1 MKVMYKL
8 KLLVSRRRA
17 AKKRAAEQDPAG
29 EADAH
34 DIEALIAQRRSFR
47 KESLSLSISTPATSE
62 PRYLGVGLGI
72 SASPTSAFHSP
83 VLGEAVGGG
92 EGGGDYG
99 DGYGDGDVAVVSDSP
114 VAVDFNIYDRAYEEE
129 LKRIVASPLR
139 RSSSLFLNNQVKG
152 REQIRTV
159 ADVFEGE
166 RGRRR
171 GYPGRGREGDREG
184 EEGGGG

>member
-17 AKKRAAEQDPAG
+17 AKKRAAEENPTG
-29 EADAH
+29 TADAKE
-34 DIEALIAQRRSFR
+34 IEALIARRRSFK
-47 KESLSLSISTPATSE
+47 KESLSLTLSTPTASE
-62 PRYLGVGLGI
+62 PLYLGVGLGI
-72 SASPTSAFHSP
+72 SASPTSAFQTP
-83 VLGEAVGGG
+83 PFDGG
-92 EGGGDYG
+92 EGDYADG
-99 DGYGDGDVAVVSDSP
+99 DGGDVAVVSDSP

-152 REQIRTV
+152 KEQIRAV
-159 ADVFEGE
+159 ADVLEGE

-171 GYPGRGREGDREG
+171 VYPGRGREGGREG
-184 EEGGGG
+184 GE